1 MTSFHERQK
10 NLFEHLKDAEEQYS
24 FCKSNKVTSIPDYVI
39 DKQTYRKVKH
49 VMKEFRGRESIF
61 KREEAKIRDCLRSK
75 TIPDYIKNPRKWTYY
90 SLSDVTAEQM
100 SDQTNIQTALTFI
113 REMEEKANNNIAE
126 NNEMIIDE
134 TGAVFKKPTFN
145 VSKTIKQTQPEKP
158 QPVIKSNKIIM
169 PEYVIG
175 ISGKRQNA
183 NKNNKEVKSNKETKQ
198 VQLKLNH
205 LYENED
211 DDDETT

>member
-1 MTSFHERQK
+1 MTSFQERQK

-24 FCKSNKVTSIPDYVI
+24 FCKSNKATSTPDVVI
-39 DKQTYRKVKH
+39 DKRTYRKVKH
-49 VMKEFRGRESIF
+49 EMKQFRGRESIF
-61 KREEAKIRDCLRSK
+61 KRQESKIGDCLRSK

-90 SLSDVTAEQM
+90 SLSDVTPEQM

-113 REMEEKANNNIAE
+113 REMEEKSNNNIAE
-126 NNEMIIDE
+126 DNEMIIDE

-145 VSKTIKQTQPEKP
+145 VSKTLKQVPVEKP
-158 QPVIKSNKIIM
+158 EPVFKSNKIIM

-175 ISGKRQNA
+175 ISGKRQNT
-183 NKNNKEVKSNKETKQ
+183 NKNKEVKSNKETKH
-198 VQLKLNH
+198 VELKLNH

-211 DDDETT
+211 DDAST